1 MNLKFKI
8 LVLII
13 LIIFVPLSVYSA
25 VLNDNSSNITN
36 STNNVSIMENNNLS
50 QNSTKLLDVPN
61 VKQPNNYSS
70 GPASLEAVL
79 DYYGTDVMVDELI
92 NITNTTPE
100 NGTLPRN
107 IAQTAQSLG
116 VNAEIKDNMTLKDL
130 QQNTDQGIPVI
141 VNLPALNATNIS
153 NQNGTVSPL
162 YWHYVVVIG
171 IDNENVYMEDPAIL
185 GSRGYLTNQ
194 EFLDRWNYTYQD
206 PSSGNNIT
214 AYHSGIVITGGT
226 PVVFPLIVK
235 IN

>member
-50 QNSTKLLDVPN
+50 QNSTKLLNVPN

-100 NGTLPRN
+100 NGTLTRN
-107 IAQTAQSLG
+107 IAQTAQNLG
-116 VNAEIKDNMTLKDL
+116 FNAEIKDNMTLKDL
-130 QQNTDQGIPVI
+130 QQNMDQGIPVI
-141 VNLPALNATNIS
+141 INIPALNATNIS
-153 NQNGTVSPL
+153 NQNGTVSPV
-162 YWHYVVVIG
+162 YWHYMVVIG

-194 EFLDRWNYTYQD
+194 EFLDRWNYTYHD

-214 AYHSGIVITGGT
+214 AYHSGIIITGGT

-235 IN
+235 IS